1 MLNGS
6 PYSMEPD
13 AAKALLSKLNELSER
28 VGLLRS
34 TGRLSEATLKIY
46 YGEKRFEQI
55 AESNAIEGSTL
66 SVGETQLAILKGMTI
81 TGHDPKH
88 SDAARSLAVALDAIN
103 EMAHD
108 PAPTGLLHVREI
120 HRLVLSG
127 HPQAG
132 VFRSEE
138 VRISGATHIPPRT
151 GSEVQAA
158 MLDWADWVKA
168 NSSTH
173 PVLRAAVLHAWMVH
187 VHPFV
192 DGNGRT
198 ARALTTLELVRAGYP
213 PLLIKKIKHRDRY
226 IDALSTSDESGNL
239 GPFLDLIIERE
250 EDSLRDLERAATS
263 GQDYDAARER
273 LRRKQSGKLLVWNA
287 ALELLAARVEADLK
301 QYVEAVGGE
310 VTIRRFRDSLTLDDY
325 LQLCSDESIRDAWA
339 FRVDLALPAMPGVTR
354 LAWLGF
360 RSDEMKRHLARDVAA
375 EPSIFWS
382 MPNNVRYPPWLKA
395 SPNQT
400 PRLEEITLVGDTW
413 VALAG
418 GRALKMNSIEAA
430 LEITRGF
437 EELVG

>member
-1 MLNGS
+1 MFNGS
-6 PYSMEPD
+6 PYSLEPD
-13 AAKALLSKLNELSER
+13 AAKALLSKLNELSDR

-34 TGRLSEATLKIY
+34 TGKLSEATLKLY

-55 AESNAIEGSTL
+55 AESNGIEGSTL

-103 EMAHD
+103 EMARD

-120 HRLVLSG
+120 HRLVLGG

-132 VFRSEE
+132 AFRMEE

-151 GSEVQAA
+151 GLEIQAA
-158 MLDWADWVKA
+158 MQDWADWAKA
-168 NSSTH
+168 NPSAH
-173 PVLRAAVLHAWMVH
+173 PVLRAAVLHAWLAH

-226 IDALSTSDESGNL
+226 IDALATSDESGNL

-250 EDSLRDLERAATS
+250 EDSLRDLERAAAT

-273 LRRKQSGKLLVWNA
+273 LRRKQSGKLQVWNA

-301 QYVEAVGGE
+301 QYVDAVGGE
-310 VTIRRFRDSLTLDDY
+310 VTVRRFRDSLTLDDY
-325 LQLCSDESIRDAWA
+325 LQLCNYEGIRDAWA
-339 FRVDLALPAMPGVTR
+339 FRIDLTLPAMPGVTR

-360 RSDEMKRHLARDVAA
+360 RSDEMRRNLPRDAA
-375 EPSIFWS
+375 PEPSIFWS
-382 MPNNVRYPPWLKA
+382 MPNEVRYPPWVKA
-395 SPNQT
+395 YPKQT

-413 VALAG
+413 IALSGGKALRMNSVDAALA
-418 GRALKMNSIEAA
+418 
-430 LEITRGF
+430 ITRGF